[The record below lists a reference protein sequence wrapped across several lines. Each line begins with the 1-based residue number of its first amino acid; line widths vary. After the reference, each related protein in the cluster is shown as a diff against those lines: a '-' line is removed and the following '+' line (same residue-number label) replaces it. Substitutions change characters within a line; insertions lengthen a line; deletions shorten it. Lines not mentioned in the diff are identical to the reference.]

1 MKKPLLFTFIL
12 FFFAFTA
19 CKDETAPKIVLDG
32 DTNMKHILNQTFTEP
47 GYSAFDDEDGDITES
62 VEVTSLDVN
71 TAGIQ
76 YITYT
81 AKDAEGNVAE
91 AVRTVTVYNQME
103 VMAGNWIGEYVF
115 PYPSIDK
122 KEYIDS
128 ISPSTDSNM
137 KIIFKDFAGNNNAN
151 LEGTVM
157 LSGVPDAPAII
168 FSGQTIGGLA
178 FTSET
183 AKITND
189 FSRITFE
196 YSIGD
201 QDGVLVLAKQ

>member
-1 MKKPLLFTFIL
+1 
-12 FFFAFTA
+12 
-19 CKDETAPKIVLDG
+19 
-32 DTNMKHILNQTFTEP
+32 MKHILNQTFTEP